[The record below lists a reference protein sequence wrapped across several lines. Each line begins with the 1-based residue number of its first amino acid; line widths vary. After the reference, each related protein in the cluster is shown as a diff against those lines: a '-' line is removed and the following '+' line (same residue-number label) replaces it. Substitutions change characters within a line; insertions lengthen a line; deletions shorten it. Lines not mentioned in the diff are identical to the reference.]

1 MEKLIYKG
9 TYSTMRSAL
18 AALSQNG
25 SEGDAVLVGST
36 LYSYNADG
44 DVLSVIS
51 YGCHYRGRYVS
62 LQDVCNDYETGGVEG
77 DFVSVGDII
86 YFWNADLQEWTSGTN
101 DSTRTFDTETV
112 DRNLH
117 ILGSVTIDGDL
128 SVGGSADIPGTV
140 ADVLVE
146 GESKKDNDRIV
157 RLDGS
162 TGGTAKSLGD
172 LDLAEICSKNLIDIN
187 Y

>member
-1 MEKLIYKG
+1 MNRLIYKG

-62 LQDVCNDYETGGVEG
+62 LQDVCNNYETGGVEG

-86 YFWNADLQEWTSGTN
+86 YFGMQTFKNGHQTQTTAHVHLIPKPLTVICIYLAVLQ
-101 DSTRTFDTETV
+101 
-112 DRNLH
+112 
-117 ILGSVTIDGDL
+117 
-128 SVGGSADIPGTV
+128 
-140 ADVLVE
+140 
-146 GESKKDNDRIV
+146 
-157 RLDGS
+157 
-162 TGGTAKSLGD
+162 
-172 LDLAEICSKNLIDIN
+172 
-187 Y
+187 